1 MKRSRMLALATVAL
15 SCCQGCGNGNGND
28 NQTSDL
34 QRVTF
39 VNKGAVASAPVI
51 RTVAID
57 RQTISYW
64 DTQAGQPISSWSR
77 QVKFAD
83 YSSIQRTVKEYNLLE
98 AGNVT
103 LPVGHQGCVGASGMT
118 ITMTT
123 GSKVYSFDISAEVS
137 CNRNL
142 WPEGVRNLVNL
153 EDALIAQYSAQEVS
167 FSSLVK
173 GQVPPSGSTSAQITV
188 IRNGADWATF
198 WDQLHANLS
207 PKPALPPVNFA
218 ESAIVALVDT
228 ARTTGGYSVTITGI
242 KHNASGVTV
251 SASQVSPGP
260 TCVVTQAFTQPFH
273 IVTTPLFSG
282 AVTLELSQSVTNCG
296 Q

>member
-1 MKRSRMLALATVAL
+1 MKRYRMLALAVIAL
-15 SCCQGCGNGNGND
+15 SCCQGCGNGND
-28 NQTSDL
+28 NQSSDL

-39 VNKGAVASAPVI
+39 VNKGAVVPAPVI

-57 RQTISYW
+57 RQTISYS

-77 QVKFAD
+77 QVQFAD

-98 AGNVT
+98 ARNVT
-103 LPVGHQGCVGASGMT
+103 LPVGHQGCVGARGMT
-118 ITMTT
+118 ITMAT
-123 GSKVYSFDISAEVS
+123 GSKVHSFDISADVW
-137 CNRNL
+137 CNRDL
-142 WPEGVRNLVNL
+142 WPEGIRNLVNL
-153 EDALIAQYSAQEVS
+153 EDALIAEYSAPQEVG

-198 WDQLHANLS
+198 WDQLYANLS

-228 ARTTGGYSVTITGI
+228 ARTTGGYSVTITDI
-242 KHNASGVTV
+242 KPNASGVTV